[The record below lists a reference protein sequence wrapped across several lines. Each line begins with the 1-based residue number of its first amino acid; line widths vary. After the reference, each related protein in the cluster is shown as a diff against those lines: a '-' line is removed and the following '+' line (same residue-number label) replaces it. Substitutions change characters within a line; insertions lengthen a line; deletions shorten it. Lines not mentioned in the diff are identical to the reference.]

1 VNVFER
7 MLDGYARLW
16 RRSQKAVLFLLL
28 VGGLLVLLGCLIQSG
43 LSIGMGLAILIC
55 LSSFAWLIGEPGRW
69 PGE

>member
-16 RRSQKAVLFLLL
+16 RRSRQAILALVLMG
-28 VGGLLVLLGCLIQSG
+28 VLLVLLGCLSQSA
-43 LSIGMGLAILIC
+43 LSVSLGLAILIC
-55 LSSFAWLIGEPGRW
+55 LSSFAWLIGETDRW